1 MVLLALQYA
10 IFFVVVVCGSVSHVP
25 SVNFML
31 LGDWGLPGYNQS
43 LIAAQM
49 ATWADANQAQFV
61 VALGDNFY
69 CKFVC
74 SIQAKMTNLT
84 LVTVHR

>member
-49 ATWADANQAQFV
+49 ATWADANHSW
-61 VALGDNFY
+61 LPSGIT
-69 CKFVC
+69 
-74 SIQAKMTNLT
+74 SIVSLYVPFKLK
-84 LVTVHR
+84 